1 MKKFFSIFSLIKNQ
15 KKWFFI
21 SLVSTIITTLLY
33 TTIFL
38 MMKVFVDI
46 AVEGRTADYIV
57 YLYASAAAILSV
69 SFFEFLRTFSSG
81 KYAENSVRNLRNTLT
96 KKVIHTSFSDLTK
109 FHSGDLVS
117 RVTNDV
123 SQLRQFLSNHFTNLI
138 FVPVMAIIALSYMFS
153 VDYRLTLFTLSMIP
167 IFAFLSSIISLP
179 MKKISKR
186 FQESLADVNSYAQDT
201 IAGYEITKSFNL
213 ENIHKKNYEKMIDKS
228 LKNAVNLTKKK
239 SFLHG
244 ISLLFNF
251 SPFILCVFFGGY
263 LVSTNQ
269 ITIGQLLVFIN
280 FLNFITNPLQQI
292 PVLMGETKSTIA
304 AVERMKEIFELKE
317 DSFSDNVHLN
327 KKGNVFEIEN
337 LNFSYEENTVL
348 ENINLKIKKGE
359 KIALV
364 GPSGGG
370 KSTLIKILC
379 GFYKPTNGKI
389 KFFDNDYSDIG
400 INAIR
405 KNISLVTQDTYLYP
419 VSIKENILNGNLES
433 SEKEFL
439 KALQSAN
446 LEEFINSLPS
456 KIDTNV
462 GELGSRLSGGQKQ
475 RISIARAVIKNAEVM
490 LFDEPTS
497 ALDNESEELV
507 QQAIEK
513 SSEGK
518 TSITVAHRLSTIKN
532 VDRILV
538 INKKIV
544 EEGSHEDLMDKKG
557 VYYNLYNKSLKEN
570 FIEESEEVLA

>member
-46 AVEGRTADYIV
+46 AVEGRTDDYIV
-57 YLYASAAAILSV
+57 YLYASAVAILSV

-81 KYAENSVRNLRNTLT
+81 KYAENSVKKLRNTLT

-153 VDYRLTLFTLSMIP
+153 VDYRLTLFTLSMVP
-167 IFAFLSSIISLP
+167 IFAFLSSIISSP
-179 MKKISKR
+179 MKKVSKK

-228 LKNAVNLTKKK
+228 LKNAVSLTKKK

-244 ISLLFNF
+244 VSLLFNF

-317 DSFSDNVHLN
+317 DSFSDNIHLN
-327 KKGNVFEIEN
+327 KRGNVFEIEN

-348 ENINLKIKKGE
+348 EDINLKIKKGE

-389 KFFDNDYSDIG
+389 NFFDNDYSDLG
-400 INAIR
+400 INEIR

-419 VSIKENILNGNLES
+419 VSIKENILNGNLNS
-433 SEKEFL
+433 SEKDCL
-439 KALQSAN
+439 KALQIAN
-446 LEEFINSLPS
+446 LETFVNSLPS

-513 SSEGK
+513 SSERK

-544 EEGSHEDLMDKKG
+544 EEGTHEDLMDKKG
-557 VYYNLYNKSLKEN
+557 IYYNLYNKSLKEN
-570 FIEESEEVLA
+570 LIEESEEVLI